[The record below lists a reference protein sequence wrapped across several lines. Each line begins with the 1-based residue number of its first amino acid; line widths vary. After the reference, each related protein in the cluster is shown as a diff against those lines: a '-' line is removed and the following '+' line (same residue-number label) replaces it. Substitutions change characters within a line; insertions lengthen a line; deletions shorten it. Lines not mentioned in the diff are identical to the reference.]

1 MVSGAGRPCCWGTS
15 RTDISFYGLYFKFF
29 TAVHIIDVYALFP
42 GVSVSREL
50 QCAGMNLVMKLPCA
64 S

>member
-1 MVSGAGRPCCWGTS
+1 VLLGHKSKRYL
-15 RTDISFYGLYFKFF
+15 YGLYFKFF
-29 TAVHIIDVYALFP
+29 TAVHIIVVYALFP